1 MLPRAIQE
9 NKMSIVVDLE
19 MSDIEYLE
27 LLSQGRNPVHEQIYA
42 QQLTCYGFN
51 LTEAKQ
57 VAPLIEKSNCS
68 ISEKIAVNQALKQV
82 WNHLTK
88 MA

>member
-1 MLPRAIQE
+1 
-9 NKMSIVVDLE
+9 MSIVVDLE

-42 QQLTCYGFN
+42 QQLICYGFS

-57 VAPLIEKSNCS
+57 VAPLIEKPNCS
-68 ISEKIAVNQALKQV
+68 IAEKIAANQALKQV

>member
-1 MLPRAIQE
+1 
-9 NKMSIVVDLE
+9 MSIVVDLE

-27 LLSQGRNPVHEQIYA
+27 LLTRGRNPVHEQIYT
-42 QQLTCYGFN
+42 QQLISYGFS

-57 VAPLIEKSNCS
+57 VAPLFDQPHCS
-68 ISEKIAVNQALKQV
+68 ISEKIAVNQALRQV
-82 WNHLTK
+82 WNHLIK